1 MSTEAAVQKDK
12 TSKRAVSAG
21 FIGNVLEWFDYSIY
35 GYFAVA
41 ISANFFPG
49 DDPIVSL
56 MLAFMVFGMGF
67 VARPLGAFIFGHL
80 GDKVGRRN
88 TLSITVILMGICT
101 FIMGILPTY
110 NQIGAAA
117 PLILILVRLGQG
129 VSSGGEWGSAVS
141 FLGEYSRN
149 DNRGLIVSFSQV
161 GSALGLLM
169 GALTG
174 MLFSNIMSQ
183 ETLVTYGWR
192 IAFMFGIVIA
202 IFGYLLRKNVD
213 ETPVFQKA
221 EVVESPIK
229 EAFQNH
235 KGTMVKQ
242 FFLSSGSFVAYWLI
256 LSYMVTYI
264 NVFLKLPISTGFSL
278 TAASLVAY
286 AVFLPVFGMASDKF
300 GRKPVMLF
308 GGGGLVLLTYPLFSV
323 LAKTTSYAPMLLVVI
338 TLAMFFAAYA
348 GPQTVLMNELY
359 PAKVRVTCFSVPYQ
373 IGSAIFAGT
382 CTSVATWLVDK
393 TGNVMA
399 MPMYI
404 IAVMA
409 VTLVT
414 LIFFI
419 PETKDLDYER

>member
-1 MSTEAAVQKDK
+1 MSREVGKNA
-12 TSKRAVSAG
+12 TSKRAVAAG

-41 ISANFFPG
+41 ISANFFSS
-49 DDPIVSL
+49 DNEIVSL

-110 NQIGAAA
+110 EQIGVAA
-117 PLILILVRLGQG
+117 PLILVLVRLGQG
-129 VSSGGEWGSAVS
+129 ISSGGEWGSAVS

-174 MLFSNIMSQ
+174 MLFSNIMTQ
-183 ETLVTYGWR
+183 ETLISYGWR

-213 ETPVFQKA
+213 ETPVFQNA
-221 EVVESPIK
+221 EVVESPIR

-235 KGTMVKQ
+235 KGTMIKQ
-242 FFLSSGSFVAYWLI
+242 FFL
-256 LSYMVTYI
+256 T
-264 NVFLKLPISTGFSL
+264 
-278 TAASLVAY
+278 
-286 AVFLPVFGMASDKF
+286 
-300 GRKPVMLF
+300 
-308 GGGGLVLLTYPLFSV
+308 
-323 LAKTTSYAPMLLVVI
+323 
-338 TLAMFFAAYA
+338 
-348 GPQTVLMNELY
+348 
-359 PAKVRVTCFSVPYQ
+359 
-373 IGSAIFAGT
+373 
-382 CTSVATWLVDK
+382 
-393 TGNVMA
+393 
-399 MPMYI
+399 
-404 IAVMA
+404 
-409 VTLVT
+409 
-414 LIFFI
+414 
-419 PETKDLDYER
+419 